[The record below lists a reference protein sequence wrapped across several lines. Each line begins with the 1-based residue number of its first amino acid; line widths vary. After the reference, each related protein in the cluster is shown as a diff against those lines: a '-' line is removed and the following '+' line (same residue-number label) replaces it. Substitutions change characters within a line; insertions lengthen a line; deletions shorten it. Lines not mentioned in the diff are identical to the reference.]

1 MNRTMEQ
8 VTQPAFKSGLTAR
21 LASDGLIYKFLLM
34 FRRVQAGY
42 RRSSGIVPRQMEVVE
57 TVSLGGRRSLI
68 LVRCGGQQFLVGCG
82 PEQVNTIAAVAETE
96 PLCFSLR

>member
-8 VTQPAFKSGLTAR
+8 VTQPAFKSGISAR
-21 LASDGLIYKFLLM
+21 LASDGLIYKFLLI
-34 FRRVQAGY
+34 FRKLHVGY
-42 RRSSGIVPRQMEVVE
+42 RRDGVIVPRQMEVVE

-82 PEQVNTIAAVAETE
+82 PEQVNTIAAVADSES
-96 PLCFSLR
+96 LCF

>member
-8 VTQPAFKSGLTAR
+8 VTQPHFKSSISAR
-21 LASDGLIYKFLLM
+21 FASDGLIYKFLLM
-34 FRRVQAGY
+34 FRRLSVGY
-42 RRSSGIVPRQMEVVE
+42 RRDGSIVPRRMEVIE

-96 PLCFSLR
+96 PLCF